1 MTVISTNTSA
11 LRAANASTSA
21 TSALSTA
28 MERLSTGKRI
38 NSAKDDAAGLAIA
51 SRMTSQIKSMAVAV
65 RNANDG
71 ISMAQTAEGAL
82 GEVTSML
89 QRMKE
94 LATQSATGTLGSSE
108 RAALQSEVKQL
119 TSQINDIAKTTNFN
133 GLNLLDGSVKDLKL
147 QTGTAATDTVS
158 VTMGAV
164 STDDLGL
171 ANKGQ
176 SITGRVPGGAIAA
189 TLLINGKAAFA
200 GGTTITTADAAKDLA
215 TKINA
220 NAALGVTA
228 VASNSYSTASAVS
241 GSIASGTING
251 KAIGAQTDAASLV
264 KAINSNSATYGVTA
278 EIESDG
284 RVTLSNTDGSDIAA
298 TGSAFGTVNAQTGFV
313 SMTNKDGSSLTIGST
328 VATDLSRAGLN
339 ASDGQSITGAA
350 VTGAAS
356 TVLTGVKINGVTLGT
371 YADAAGT
378 PTAIT
383 TGVVLKNALNALT
396 AQTGVVATDDGAG
409 KLTLSS
415 VNGGPIRL
423 EGQTADVAKLGLN
436 ASGGSGNE
444 TMPVDISS
452 QAGASAAMG
461 QIDAALDKISSVR
474 GNLGAVQS
482 RLTVTVNNLTTTTTN
497 LTDARSRIEDA
508 DFSTETTALA
518 KAQILSQASTAML
531 AQANQSQQSVLKLLQ

>member
-1 MTVISTNTSA
+1 MTVIGTNTSA
-11 LRAANASTSA
+11 LRAANASMGA
-21 TSALSTA
+21 NSALSTA

-82 GEVTSML
+82 GEVTTML

-133 GLNLLDGSVKDLKL
+133 GLNLLDGSVKNLKL

-176 SITGRVPGGAIAA
+176 SITGRVAGGAVGA
-189 TLLINGKAAFA
+189 TLLINGKVAFT
-200 GGTTITTADAAKDLA
+200 GGTTITTTDAAKDLA
-215 TKINA
+215 AKVNA

-228 VASNSYSTASAVS
+228 VASNSYSTTGAVA
-241 GSIASGTING
+241 GTIAAGTING
-251 KAIGAQTDAASLV
+251 KAIGAQTDTAALV

-298 TGSAFGTVNAQTGFV
+298 TGSAFGTVTAQTGYV
-313 SMTNKDGSSLTIGST
+313 SMTNKDGSALTISST
-328 VATDLSRAGLN
+328 VATDLSRTGLN
-339 ASDGQSITGAA
+339 ASDGQSITGTIVTASTALA
-350 VTGAAS
+350 VNTLKVNGFAVPAAAS
-356 TVLTGVKINGVTLGT
+356 TAGASAQADAYVTAINSVTAQSGVT
-371 YADAAGT
+371 ASNNAG
-378 PTAIT
+378 
-383 TGVVLKNALNALT
+383 V
-396 AQTGVVATDDGAG
+396 
-409 KLTLSS
+409 LTLSS
-415 VNGGPIRL
+415 TTGGPIRL
-423 EGQTADVAKLGLN
+423 EGTGAAVIGLN

-482 RLTVTVNNLTTTTTN
+482 RLSVTVNNLTTTTTN

>member
-1 MTVISTNTSA
+1 MTVIGTNTSA
-11 LRAANASTSA
+11 LRAANASASASTS
-21 TSALSTA
+21 LSTA

-147 QTGTAATDTVS
+147 QTGVNASDTVS

-176 SITGRVPGGAIAA
+176 VITGRVGSS
-189 TLLINGKAAFA
+189 TNVSTNLQLNGKQVFSTATA
-200 GGTTITTADAAKDLA
+200 ITTAKDFAAA
-215 TKINA
+215 VNA
-220 NAALGVTA
+220 NSTLGITA
-228 VASNSYSTASAVS
+228 TASNSYTTTAAVS
-241 GSIASGTING
+241 APIAAGTING
-251 KAIGAQTDAASLV
+251 KAIGAQADAASLV
-264 KAINSNSATYGVTA
+264 KTINSNAATYGVTA
-278 EIESDG
+278 ELESDG
-284 RVTLSNTDGSDIAA
+284 KITLSNTDGSEIST
-298 TGSAFGTVNAQTGFV
+298 TGGAFGSVSNLDGFV
-313 SMTNKDGSSLTIGST
+313 SMTNKDGSALT
-328 VATDLSRAGLN
+328 VASSTAADLATVGLN
-339 ASDGQSITGAA
+339 ASDGQA
-350 VTGAAS
+350 
-356 TVLTGVKINGVTLGT
+356 LTGKVVTADTALTAGALKINGVDVPAAAATSSGT
-371 YADAAGT
+371 VTAQAALYI
-378 PTAIT
+378 AQINNV
-383 TGVVLKNALNALT
+383 TG
-396 AQTGVVATDDGAG
+396 QTGVVAAAG
-409 KLTLSS
+409 STAGTIVLSS
-415 VNGGPIRL
+415 QNGGPIRL
-423 EGQTADVAKLGLN
+423 EGTGAAVAGFN
-436 ASGGSGNE
+436 TSGGSGNE

-452 QAGASAAMG
+452 QAGASAALS
-461 QIDAALDKISSVR
+461 QIDKALDQISSVR
-474 GNLGAVQS
+474 GSLGAVQS

>member
-133 GLNLLDGSVKDLKL
+133 GLNLLDGSVKNLKL

-176 SITGRVPGGAIAA
+176 SITGRVAGGAVAA
-189 TLLINGKAAFA
+189 TLLINGKVAFT

-215 TKINA
+215 TKVNA

-228 VASNSYSTASAVS
+228 VASNSYSTTGAVS
-241 GSIASGTING
+241 GTIASGTING
-251 KAIGAQTDAASLV
+251 KAIGAQTDAAALV

-298 TGSAFGTVNAQTGFV
+298 TGSAFGTVTAQTGFV
-313 SMTNKDGSSLTIGST
+313 SMTNKDGSALTISST
-328 VATDLSRAGLN
+328 VATDLSRTGLN
-339 ASDGQSITGAA
+339 ASDGQSITGTIVTAA
-350 VTGAAS
+350 TVLAVNTLKVNGVAVPAS
-356 TVLTGVKINGVTLGT
+356 TSGATATLQADAYVTAINSVTAQSGVT
-371 YADAAGT
+371 ASNNAG
-378 PTAIT
+378 
-383 TGVVLKNALNALT
+383 V
-396 AQTGVVATDDGAG
+396 
-409 KLTLSS
+409 LTLSS
-415 VNGGPIRL
+415 TTGGPIRL
-423 EGQTADVAKLGLN
+423 EGAGAAVIGLN